1 MRIAATCEHCGREFL
16 LFQLYNTSP
25 VTADRCP
32 HCSAHLGIV
41 GVAPLAASADQALHA
56 LVQCLR
62 EFTGRKPGFR
72 IEAQSVLRP
81 VSEAVEALAR
91 PGDESKV
98 GHHKAA

>member
-56 LVQCLR
+56 LVQCLK
-62 EFTGRKPGFR
+62 EFSGRKPGFH
-72 IEAQSVLRP
+72 IDGQSVLRP
-81 VSEAVEALAR
+81 VTEAVEALAR

-98 GHHKAA
+98 GADRAA